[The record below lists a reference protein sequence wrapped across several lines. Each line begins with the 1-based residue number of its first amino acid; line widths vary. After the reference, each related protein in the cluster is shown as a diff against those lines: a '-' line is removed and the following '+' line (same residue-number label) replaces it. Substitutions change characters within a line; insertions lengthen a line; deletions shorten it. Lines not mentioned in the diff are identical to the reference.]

1 MHLNRSGVRNLAVRL
16 LKWTLLLAILTSLA
30 VAQDAASTPQASN
43 SKPVTTAP
51 PDLPKSA
58 PGVRPESYVI
68 GAEDTISV
76 YVWKEPDMSKS
87 VPVRPDGMISLPLIG
102 EVKAAGYTPVQLQDV
117 LADTMKKYVSDPQV
131 TVVVEKIASLSF
143 NIVGE
148 VNHPG
153 YFPLTRRMTV
163 LDAIALAGGFKDF
176 AKTTKVYVLRTAAD
190 GSQERLPFNY
200 KQVIKGQ
207 NPQQNIELQPRDTI
221 VVP

>member
-1 MHLNRSGVRNLAVRL
+1 L

-30 VAQDAASTPQASN
+30 VAQDAASSSQASN
-43 SKPVTTAP
+43 SKPATTAS

-87 VPVRPDGMISLPLIG
+87 VPVRPDGMISLPLVG

-117 LADTMKKYVSDPQV
+117 LADRMKKYVSDPQV

-176 AKTTKVYVLRTAAD
+176 AKTTKVYVLRTATD